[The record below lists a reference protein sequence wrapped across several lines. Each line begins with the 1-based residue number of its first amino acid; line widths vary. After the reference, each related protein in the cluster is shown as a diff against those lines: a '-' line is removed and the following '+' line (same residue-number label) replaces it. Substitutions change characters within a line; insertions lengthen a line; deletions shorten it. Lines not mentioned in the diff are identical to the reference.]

1 MDVPMNATDE
11 DLFHI
16 GMELVNE
23 IDAGSDG
30 EFKGYKLQYHQSW
43 IAWSIQLCI
52 RQLDELIK

>member
-1 MDVPMNATDE
+1 MDVPMNASDE

-30 EFKGYKLQYHQSW
+30 ELATCPPQRHQVGDLW
-43 IAWSIQLCI
+43 AFE
-52 RQLDELIK
+52 RA